1 MLCFITMQDYIRGT
15 IIGGAIGDAFGM
27 PCEGMPKEEIAQKYG
42 QVNSYQDSE
51 YAKYTKGLKKGQY
64 TDDTQLTLATL
75 ESIADKGRVDI
86 EDIGNKFVE
95 LYRNKSLR
103 GAGRTTQA
111 ALKKI
116 LMGTSALESGI
127 DTGYGCGA
135 AMRISPLGLI
145 KNGENKELLVADVA
159 QITHK
164 NSLAIASSMAVAFS
178 VGYLLGGTNHVDTPE
193 QKREFLDFVT
203 QWSNY
208 DPPSKELDFSGKIK
222 EMTRFIDEDFSKL
235 ADRIGVSGLATESV
249 VLAIFSFLKEPRD
262 FQKLLVQSVNCGGD
276 TDSIAAIAGN
286 LFGAYN
292 GYAAIPVSLR
302 IYLENSDKIIKL
314 ADRFA
319 ESIK

>member
-1 MLCFITMQDYIRGT
+1 MLYFKTMQDYIRGT
-15 IIGGAIGDAFGM
+15 IVGGAIGDAFGM
-27 PCEGMPKEEIAQKYG
+27 PCEGMPKEEIAKRYG
-42 QVNSYQDSE
+42 QVTSYQDSE

-75 ESIADKGRVDI
+75 ESLIEKNGVDI
-86 EDIGNKFVE
+86 EDIGKKFVE
-95 LYRNKSLR
+95 LYRTKSLR

-116 LMGTSALESGI
+116 LCGASALESGI
-127 DTGYGCGA
+127 EKGYGCGA
-135 AMRISPLGLI
+135 AMRISPIGLI
-145 KNGENKELLVADVA
+145 KDGKNKELLVADVA
-159 QITHK
+159 RITHK
-164 NSLAIASSMAVAFS
+164 NSLAVASSMAVAFS
-178 VGYLLGGTNHVDTPE
+178 IGCLLGGTNHVDTLE
-193 QKREFLDFVT
+193 QKKEFLDFVA

-208 DPPSKELDFSGKIK
+208 EPPSNELDFSEKIK
-222 EMTRFIDEDFSKL
+222 EMAQFIEEDFSQL

-262 FQKLLVQSVNCGGD
+262 FQKLLVQSTNCGGD

-292 GYAAIPVSLR
+292 GYTAIPVSLR
-302 IYLENSDKIIKL
+302 IYLENSDKIVKL
-314 ADRFA
+314 ADGFA